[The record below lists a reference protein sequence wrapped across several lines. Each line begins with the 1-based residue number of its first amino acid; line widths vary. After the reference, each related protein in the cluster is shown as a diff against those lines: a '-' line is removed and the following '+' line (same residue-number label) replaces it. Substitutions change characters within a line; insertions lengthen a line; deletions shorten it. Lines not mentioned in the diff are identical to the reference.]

1 MNLLNPRYWFQK
13 RSGAFAAAGTEL
25 LNRMRYNALFALDPN
40 VLVRHLVAF
49 NSGDIAGLEHV
60 LEEFENREDKMK
72 IGAFKMSAAV
82 ASKPWEVRIAKGE
95 EDNERAKLHQEVLT
109 RFWNRVEATDAF
121 CRNRRGGLRLLV
133 KQMMSA
139 QSRVYAVH
147 DVTWTVR
154 GDGELEALFTFVP
167 AWMFENRTGELRFI
181 RDPGAYTGETMKD
194 GEWLVTVGEGV
205 GISAAILAMA
215 KRLSW
220 NDWLLFSEKCGMPV
234 ILGNTGA
241 KEDTP
246 AWKNLL
252 NAIANVAPKTGVL
265 ADLETKLQAVQ
276 VGGSSGQTTY
286 RELIDV
292 VDRGISALYRGG
304 DLATVSQ
311 AGDSVGSDSQ
321 DGESE
326 LMDGEGC
333 AMVSE
338 TLHRQIDRHVI
349 RFTCGDFEPL
359 AGIVI
364 NPPAEI
370 DDVDRD
376 IKVDQHLGE
385 FGIKLSKKDMLA
397 RYGRVEATDE
407 NDAAI
412 RQQAQQPGFGGL
424 GGLANEEVKRLSDS
438 AVKPATTTA
447 EPLNRST
454 AELLKAFAAD
464 MSPAGKAVEE
474 LLNALDKGEAASS
487 PLVKEKASA
496 LLSRLPSLL
505 PEDPATAAVIAEAM
519 TKEFGVTA
527 EKQSNAITNPCPKC
541 HRQMTKE
548 GTCTHC
554 ERLAANQK
562 TVDGLVADLDIK
574 GPDGKSK
581 GWKDRTESLGELEQK
596 TIDDIKAAN
605 PKMNVDSSVATV
617 NTEQLQHSL
626 NHHGNAEREAK
637 RGQIAITKDDLKR
650 IPEVLA
656 DYDSILP
663 GKGIADGK
671 NQESVVFRKKY
682 PDGTV
687 ACVELDVFNDSMK
700 KRTLKFQTMWKEK
713 N

>member
-13 RSGAFAAAGTEL
+13 RTGAFATAGTEQM
-25 LNRMRYNALFALDPN
+25 NRMRYNALFALDPN

-49 NSGDIAGLEHV
+49 NAGDIAGLEHV

-82 ASKPWEVRIAKGE
+82 ASKPWEIRIAKGE

-121 CRNRRGGLRLLV
+121 CRNRRGGVRLLV

-139 QSRVYAVH
+139 QSRVYACH

-181 RDPGAYTGETMKD
+181 RDPGAYTGEPMRD

-252 NAIANVAPKTGVL
+252 QAIANVAPKTGIL

-276 VGGSSGQTTY
+276 IGGSSGQTTY

-326 LMDGEGC
+326 LMDGDGC
-333 AMVSE
+333 ALISE

-364 NPPAEI
+364 NPPEEV

-385 FGIKLSKKDMLA
+385 FGVKLSKKDMLA
-397 RYGRVEATDE
+397 RYGRTEATSDD
-407 NDAAI
+407 DALELTQNAP
-412 RQQAQQPGFGGL
+412 QMGLQGGL
-424 GGLANEEVKRLSDS
+424 NGFANEAQPKTPFKNDCKAFKNAQGVSDGQGDAQALHALLGAFSRDLGPAAEEVK
-438 AVKPATTTA
+438 K
-447 EPLNRST
+447 
-454 AELLKAFAAD
+454 LLAD
-464 MSPAGKAVEE
+464 LDAGKDVAES
-474 LLNALDKGEAASS
+474 AKS
-487 PLVKEKASA
+487 LV
-496 LLSRLPSLL
+496 SRLPSLL
-505 PEDPATAAVIAEAM
+505 PADPEGAAILAEEMA
-519 TKEFGVTA
+519 KAFNSASAAPPGDELA
-527 EKQSNAITNPCPKC
+527 NEITNPCPKC
-541 HRQMTKE
+541 HRQMSKD
-548 GTCTHC
+548 GTCSFC
-554 ERLAANQK
+554 AKRAANHTAGK
-562 TVDGLVADLDIK
+562 TAFDEVSKTHKDKIGAMERDTI
-574 GPDGKSK
+574 GKIDFIW
-581 GWKDRTESLGELEQK
+581 GDDTEGICHILGKHK
-596 TIDDIKAAN
+596 TSA
-605 PKMNVDSSVATV
+605 
-617 NTEQLQHSL
+617 Q
-626 NHHGNAEREAK
+626 
-637 RGQIAITKDDLKR
+637 QI
-650 IPEVLA
+650 PGVLA
-656 DYDSILP
+656 YGDVY
-663 GKGIADGK
+663 
-671 NQESVVFRKKY
+671 ESKAENKFYVI
-682 PDGTV
+682 
-687 ACVELDVFNDSMK
+687 K
-700 KRTLKFQTMWKEK
+700 KRYVAVLRKRTGSNHYLITGFKAESPDYAAKIRKECTLVEDGE
-713 N
+713 